1 MKYQRGIISALALA
15 GLIGVGTASAVEVEF
30 GGDVD
35 VRGYAT
41 RDGGSNE
48 VRSGFDQRVRLLSI
62 IDAGDGVQLHARMNL
77 FNDRFQ
83 GDASGE
89 PGAGPDERPFTASNR
104 GHRSVELDYGF
115 LRVPTAIG
123 VFQVGRQIS
132 NWNFDFTTSDARRD
146 RLSYVTQVG
155 EVTIAA
161 SYDRRAAP
169 LGTARELDGNQF
181 NLAFL
186 GNPWQNARS
195 GIVFAYEEAGGSG
208 ASRTAAET
216 GEDAFILRGLLFA
229 SPWVQGTVGDTTY
242 TVGGHYL
249 GNTRTTLYSGD
260 TYGGFVRLE
269 HQVTPAFAIE
279 GQVAANLRG
288 GFVASGFDTFSSLIH
303 GSPEHNR
310 TRTQIGG
317 PLFGGLNLSGSG
329 TRAETDDQVLLAAV
343 RGRYTQ
349 GNWEF
354 VGAAGW
360 LNYDRAA
367 GTIVNPTASDVD
379 EDVVFLDARVNYQLA
394 RSTQVHAV
402 AGWAQTEDFFE
413 ASGQRDR
420 DSHAMSL
427 GVQTTF

>member
-1 MKYQRGIISALALA
+1 MNKQSGIVSALALA
-15 GLIGVGTASAVEVEF
+15 GLVGAGTASAIEVEF

-35 VRGYAT
+35 ARGYAT
-41 RDGGSNE
+41 RDGGTNQ
-48 VRSGFDQRVRLLSI
+48 VLSGFDQRVRLSTI
-62 IDAGDGVQLHARMNL
+62 VDAGDGVQLHARMNL

-83 GDASGE
+83 GDASGQ
-89 PGAGPDERPFTASNR
+89 PGAGPDDRPFTASNR

-115 LRVPTAIG
+115 LRVPTGIG

-146 RLSYVTQVG
+146 RLSYVTRLG
-155 EVTIAA
+155 EVTVAA

-186 GNPWQNARS
+186 GSPWQNARA

-208 ASRTAAET
+208 AGSTSEET
-216 GEDAFILRGLLFA
+216 GEDAFILRGLMFA
-229 SPWVQGTVGDTTY
+229 SPWVQGTIGDTTY
-242 TVGGHYL
+242 TVGAHYL

-260 TYGGFVRLE
+260 TYGGFVRLA
-269 HQVTPAFAIE
+269 HQITPAFALE

-310 TRTQIGG
+310 SRTQIGG
-317 PLFGGLNLSGSG
+317 PLFGGLNMSGSG
-329 TRAETDDQVLLAAV
+329 TSDETDDSVLLAAV
-343 RGRYTQ
+343 RGIYTV
-349 GNWEF
+349 GDWEF
-354 VGAAGW
+354 IGAAGW

-367 GTIVNPTASDVD
+367 GTIVNPTTSDLD
-379 EDVVFLDARVNYQLA
+379 EDVVFLDARVNYQLVP
-394 RSTQVHAV
+394 STQIHAV
-402 AGWAQTEDFFE
+402 AGWAQTDDFFE
-413 ASGQRDR
+413 ASGQRAR
-420 DSHAMSL
+420 DSHAVQL